1 MILMILLH
9 IYSLLKLG
17 YNLSFV
23 IIIII
28 IIIIII
34 AQFMFL
40 GINTFWV
47 LLNLPKVIL
56 TLA

>member
-28 IIIIII
+28 IIILI

-47 LLNLPKVIL
+47 LLNFPKVIL

>member
-1 MILMILLH
+1 MILMILPH

-28 IIIIII
+28 

-40 GINTFWV
+40 GINTFWA
-47 LLNLPKVIL
+47 LLNLPKVNL

>member
-23 IIIII
+23 IIII